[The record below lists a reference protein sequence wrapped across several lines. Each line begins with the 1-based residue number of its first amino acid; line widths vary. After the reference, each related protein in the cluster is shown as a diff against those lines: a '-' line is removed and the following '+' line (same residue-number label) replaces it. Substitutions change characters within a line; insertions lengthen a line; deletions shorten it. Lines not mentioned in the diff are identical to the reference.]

1 METKNRFSV
10 KKREITLPQV
20 KQRTGIII
28 FLESYARVA
37 SFSLLSCESF
47 VTLEQRLVEARGSN
61 SVHLYT
67 KTSPPLENWPQSVNL

>member
-10 KKREITLPQV
+10 IKREITLPQV

-47 VTLEQRLVEARGSN
+47 VTLEQDWWRHGVQILSSFIRR
-61 SVHLYT
+61 
-67 KTSPPLENWPQSVNL
+67 PRRP